1 MKTIKSSLIALSIFA
16 LLLFPTQ
23 KSGKTRQYYSRFSP
37 TKSLRAR
44 LINPQPSQSK
54 FIKSPDGITNEYIVA
69 LDDRAVP
76 QSKSHDKLRENV
88 AKVANT
94 LARLY
99 GGKVGYI
106 YDSVFA
112 GFSIHVS
119 EVVAITLSKNPQV
132 KFVEQARMLR
142 IQDVQPNAPWHLD
155 RLDQMSL
162 PLSGTYTYN
171 ATGTGVVAYVLDT
184 GIRATHQDF
193 GGRAFNAADFI
204 NEFGCT
210 GINND
215 CSQFGHGTAVASV
228 LGGNTYGVAKGV
240 TIASV
245 KVCNSSGSCP
255 TTAVVNGINWA
266 INNHLANPSTP
277 AVMNLSISLNVGN
290 VTTSIDNAVN
300 NAVNRGITCVVGA
313 GDDNADASS
322 YTPAH
327 VSAALTVGASTIDDA
342 RWFNSSTQASNIGPF
357 VDVFAP
363 GFGNRAASNA
373 GDTVEGEVGATSGAS
388 PVAAGAVALY
398 LEGRTG
404 MSWCASSPIGDVAN
418 TSGGAVST
426 CPDRVTQFIKSNSS
440 LSKLSG
446 TTGPDRFGN
455 FISTPN
461 RLVYTGSLPTT
472 TNPIDN
478 QRFFVWQHYGDFP
491 INQPEPDEGGLDFW
505 TGNITSTC
513 GTGFND
519 NNDCTHTKR
528 IDVSRAF
535 WVAAY
540 PWLFTPDAGTTDN
553 YTFVHLCYE
562 VYLRRD
568 VTDDDP
574 GFQFWL
580 NDLNSYG
587 DPANQNGVNH
597 LIDAFLSSTE
607 YRQRFG
613 QP

>member
-1 MKTIKSSLIALSIFA
+1 MKIVKNSLISLSIFA
-16 LLLFPTQ
+16 LLLLPTPW
-23 KSGKTRQYYSRFSP
+23 SGHTQQYPASFARLQSSHTRLNNP
-37 TKSLRAR
+37 APLRA
-44 LINPQPSQSK
+44 K
-54 FIKSPDGITNEYIVA
+54 FMKAADGISDEYLVT
-69 LDDRAVP
+69 LNDRVVSPFKTGA
-76 QSKSHDKLRENV
+76 QLRATI
-88 AKVANT
+88 AKTANT
-94 LARLY
+94 LARFY

-106 YDSVFA
+106 YDAAFA
-112 GFSIHVS
+112 GFSAHLS
-119 EVVAITLSKNPQV
+119 EAAAVALSQNPQV

-142 IQDVQPNAPWHLD
+142 VQDVQPNAPWHLD

-210 GINND
+210 GVNND

-228 LGGNTYGVAKGV
+228 IGGNTYGVAKGV
-240 TIASV
+240 TIESV

-255 TTAVVNGINWA
+255 TQAVVNGINWA

-277 AVMNLSISLNVGN
+277 AVMNLSLSLNVGN
-290 VTTSIDNAVN
+290 VTTSIDSAVN
-300 NAVNRGITCVVGA
+300 NAINNGITCVVGA
-313 GDDNADASS
+313 GDDNADAGG

-327 VSAALTVGASTIDDA
+327 VAAALTIGASTIDDA
-342 RWFNSSTQASNIGPF
+342 RWSNSSTVASNIGAF
-357 VDVFAP
+357 IDVFAP

-373 GDTVEGEVGATSGAS
+373 GDTIEGEIGATSGAS
-388 PVAAGAVALY
+388 PVVAGAVALY

-404 MSWCASSPIGDVAN
+404 MSWCASSPIGGISN
-418 TSGGAVST
+418 TTGGAVST
-426 CPDRVTQFIKSNSS
+426 CPDRVSQFIKSNAS

-446 TTGPDRFGN
+446 TNGPDRFGN
-455 FISTPN
+455 LIATPN
-461 RLVYTGSLPTT
+461 RLAYTGSLPTT

-505 TGNITSTC
+505 TGNITGTC

-519 NNDCTHTKR
+519 NNDCTHGKR

-540 PWLFTPDAGTTDN
+540 PWLFTPDAGVTDN
-553 YTFVHLCYE
+553 YTFVHLCYDI
-562 VYLRRD
+562 YLRRD
-568 VTDDDP
+568 VDDDDP

-580 NDLNSYG
+580 NDLNNFG
-587 DPANQNGVNH
+587 EPANQAGVNH

-613 QP
+613 QT